1 MKSHELLDVIGE
13 AQDSYLLDAKA
24 SKKKTAPVWVKWA
37 AMAACLC
44 LILSLAIPIYIHNK
58 PNSGNV
64 PGLGGE
70 GISPGGVPG
79 DWSDDIDPITASLAV
94 FPDTEE
100 LKNVKSA
107 TLTDIDE
114 GTAYSFDKLGAYL
127 PTYIKEGYHFAK
139 ASLYETTMKDGTKY
153 YQLRVTF
160 ADGDITEAAP
170 TTNPETGEQSKDAPL
185 TTANTYM
192 VFIMNYQPGEE
203 YTIYSGDSLTEYI
216 QELPNNGVFH
226 FSIDDVYVGFVPYDL
241 TSEDVQTV
249 VNSMK

>member
-1 MKSHELLDVIGE
+1 MKSYELLEVIGE
-13 AQDSYLLDAKA
+13 AQDSYVIDAKA
-24 SKKKTAPVWVKWA
+24 PKKKSTPVWVKWA

-44 LILSLAIPIYIHNK
+44 LIISLGIPIYIHNK
-58 PNSGNV
+58 PGSGND

-70 GISPGGVPG
+70 GITPGGVPG
-79 DWSDDIDPITASLAV
+79 DWSGDIDPITASIAV

-127 PTYIKEGYHFAK
+127 PTYIKEEYHFAK
-139 ASLYETTMKDGTKY
+139 ASLYETTMNNGTKY
-153 YQLRVTF
+153 YQLRVIY
-160 ADGDITEAAP
+160 ADGDISEAD
-170 TTNPETGEQSKDAPL
+170 TTINPETGEQSKDAL
-185 TTANTYM
+185 TTTANTYM
-192 VFIMNYQPGEE
+192 VFIMNYQPGEG
-203 YTIYSGDSLTEYI
+203 YTVYSGDALTEYI
-216 QELPNNGVFH
+216 RELPSNGVFH

-241 TSEDVQTV
+241 ASEDVQAV